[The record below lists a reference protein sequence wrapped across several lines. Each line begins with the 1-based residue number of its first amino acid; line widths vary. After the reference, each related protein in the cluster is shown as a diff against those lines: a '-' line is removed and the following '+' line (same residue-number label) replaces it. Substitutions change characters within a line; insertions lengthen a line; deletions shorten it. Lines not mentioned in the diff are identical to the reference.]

1 MEYDHHLLLTESRE
15 TRQQQHVMEIE
26 GGSPTTCE
34 RVSSARERERATE
47 IFTSL

>member
-1 MEYDHHLLLTESRE
+1 
-15 TRQQQHVMEIE
+15 MEIE

-34 RVSSARERERATE
+34 RVSSARERERERERATE